1 MCGITGWA
9 GEVSLDD
16 ATLQRMC
23 DAVRHRGPD
32 DRAAFIDP
40 GAVGLGF
47 RRLSI
52 IDLETGAQPLF
63 NEDGTV
69 AVTCNGEIYNFPELR
84 SRLEAAGHTFR
95 SRSDAETL
103 VHLFEECG
111 PDFLQELQGMFAIA
125 LWDARRSRLLLA
137 RDRLGVKPLY
147 WAPVNGGLVY
157 GSEPGAILASGL
169 VDARPDPEAIVA
181 YLTLQYVPAPRTGFL
196 GINKLEPGEL
206 LIFED
211 GRIVVERYWSLQYHE
226 QNGAVREDAALD
238 HLDALL
244 REATHSRL
252 ISDVPLGA
260 LLSGGIDSSL
270 VVGYMAEALPRVS
283 TFSIDFEHQQFSEG
297 RHARRVA
304 ELYGTEHEEFTVE
317 PDMVPLV
324 EKMVLS
330 FGEPFA
336 DSSCIPTYLL
346 CEMTRR
352 RVTVALSGDGGDEA
366 FAGYIRHRI
375 ATSADRLDPIPK
387 LAARLAQATV
397 PAAISSQYPRIERT
411 MKVLAHSSHERYATM
426 MAHFV
431 PESLEQICEPD
442 FLVEGGGA
450 RSAWDR
456 ILAPGDEHGVNR
468 YLALDT
474 ATYLPGD
481 ILMKVDRMSMAHALE
496 VRSPLLDYRLYEFA
510 ARLPGRLKVRGLRT
524 KYLLRALARR
534 RGIPEDLVARRKQ
547 GFGVPIGHWFR
558 GPLRGWIEDILLDA
572 KTFRRPFFRHGE
584 VRRLLADHISGS
596 ADHTVRLWN
605 LAMLE
610 LWQRAWI
617 DNES

>member
-1 MCGITGWA
+1 MCGLAGWA
-9 GEVSLDD
+9 GGLSLSE
-16 ATLQRMC
+16 ATLRGMC
-23 DAVRHRGPD
+23 EAVWHRGPD
-32 DRAAFIDP
+32 DDGAFIEP
-40 GAVGLGF
+40 GLVGLGF

-63 NEDGTV
+63 NEDETI

-84 SRLEAAGHTFR
+84 EDLEDTGHRFR
-95 SRSDAETL
+95 SRSDVETL
-103 VHLFEECG
+103 VHLYEERG
-111 PDFLQELQGMFAIA
+111 PDFVQQLQGMFAVA
-125 LWDARRSRLLLA
+125 LWDGRSSRLVLA

-147 WAPVNGGLVY
+147 WAPVKGGLVY

-169 VDARPDPEAIVA
+169 VEARPDPEAIVA

-196 GINKLEPGEL
+196 GINKLEPGEV
-206 LIFED
+206 LIFQN
-211 GRIVVERYWSLQYHE
+211 GRTRVKRYWSLQYHE
-226 QNGAVREDAALD
+226 QNGGVREEAALD
-238 HLDALL
+238 ELDALL
-244 REATHSRL
+244 RAATKSRL
-252 ISDVPLGA
+252 IADVPLGA

-270 VVGYMAEALPRVS
+270 VVGYMAEALTRVA

-297 RHARRVA
+297 NHARRIA

-317 PDMVPLV
+317 ADMVPLV

-330 FGEPFA
+330 LGEPFA

-375 ATSADRLDPIPK
+375 ATSADRLDPIPQ
-387 LAARLAQATV
+387 LAARVAQATV
-397 PAAISSQYPRIERT
+397 PAAITSRYPKIERT
-411 MKVLAHSSHERYATM
+411 MNVLARSSHDRYATM
-426 MAHFV
+426 MAHFF
-431 PESLEQICEPD
+431 PETLEHICEPA

-456 ILAPGDEHGVNR
+456 VLAPREEPGVNR

-510 ARLPGRLKVRGLRT
+510 ARLPRRLKVRGLRT

-534 RGIPEDLVARRKQ
+534 RGIPEDLVIRRKQ

-558 GPLRGWIEDILLDA
+558 GPLRSWIQDMLFDER
-572 KTFRRPFFRHGE
+572 TRRRQFFRHEE
-584 VRRLLADHISGS
+584 VRRLVGDHLSGS
-596 ADHTVRLWN
+596 ADHTARLWN

-610 LWQRAWI
+610 LWQRAWL
-617 DNES
+617 DQS